1 MCGIGYIFGKINTYI
16 GEEIIEHITYFH
28 LISYY
33 ICAI

>member
-16 GEEIIEHITYFH
+16 GEEIIEHITYFPFIKCH
-28 LISYY
+28 